1 MPVHSGHR
9 SQAALPST
17 QLYGIRTAQRPET
30 AGTDDGS
37 TEEGGVMDLIE
48 RQAVIDTM
56 RLYFTTTI
64 EALEAVEIEGK
75 SVYDMKQLDLILN
88 LNKGLCNAIR
98 ALPSAKSEII
108 RCKDCKKRVCCRTS
122 SVWAVAPSDNWY
134 CADAERRE
142 NG

>member
-1 MPVHSGHR
+1 MVIVHG
-9 SQAALPST
+9 
-17 QLYGIRTAQRPET
+17 QRGEKM
-30 AGTDDGS
+30 D
-37 TEEGGVMDLIE
+37 DLIS

-98 ALPSAKSEII
+98 ALPSEQSEII